1 MVATPASASPRKDAR
16 RIAPSRLAWL
26 ALCGALLV
34 WPAAQAQDAAS
45 LRARHAALRETL
57 STNAFRRPLHVES
70 RQGDGELRGDIHAVI
85 EQPYASVGPALT
97 PVGAWCDILMLH
109 LNVKQCTAS
118 RSSAG
123 EALRLAIGR
132 KFDQPL
138 ADAYR
143 FEFGY
148 RVLAAR
154 PDYLHIALQADEGP
168 LGTRRYRIQVEVVAL
183 DAQRSFLHMSYSYA
197 HGAVARMAMQ
207 TYLATAGRDKV
218 GFSVVGTDA
227 GGRPVHVG
235 GTRGVIE
242 RNTMRYYLA
251 VEAYLGALAV
261 PAAQRQEKRLNDWH
275 SGVERYPLQLHELER
290 DDYLRMKRGELRRQQ
305 ASLARAPGPSGRL
318 RIAA

>member
-1 MVATPASASPRKDAR
+1 MIELPASTPTPGHRRR
-16 RIAPSRLAWL
+16 RIAPWRLPLLAWL
-26 ALCGALLV
+26 ALCGALLA

-57 STNAFRRPLHVES
+57 ANNAFGRPLHVES
-70 RQGDGELRGDIHAVI
+70 RQGSGELRGDIQAVI
-85 EQPYASVGPALT
+85 EQPYAIVGAALA

-109 LNVKQCTAS
+109 LNVKQCMAS

-123 EALRLAIGR
+123 ETVHLSVGR
-132 KFDQPL
+132 KFDQPV

-148 RVLAAR
+148 RVLAAQ
-154 PDYLHIALQADEGP
+154 PDYLHVALQADEGP
-168 LGTRRYRIQVEVVAL
+168 LGTSRYRIHVEVVAI
-183 DAQRSFLHMSYSYA
+183 DARRSVLHMSYSYA

-207 TYLATAGRDKV
+207 SYLATAGRDKV
-218 GFSVVGTDA
+218 GFSVVGSDSS
-227 GGRPVHVG
+227 GRPVHVG

-275 SGVERYPLQLHELER
+275 TGVERYPRQLRELER
-290 DDYLRMKRGELRRQQ
+290 EDYLRMKRGELRRQQ
-305 ASLARAPGPSGRL
+305 ASLA
-318 RIAA
+318 